1 MPRSIYL
8 FFRKTKNKSNVK
20 LAKFTQQQAVL
31 EEQQAE
37 KELYA
42 KIETAWQ
49 NAATH
54 QAQQAASRTARDNAK
69 LAYDLAVK
77 KHEFG
82 GLTNT
87 ELLVSQNAYLS
98 AEQTYLQNKYMS
110 ALYVQLLN
118 FYQGKEITFP

>member
-1 MPRSIYL
+1 MY
-8 FFRKTKNKSNVK
+8 T
-20 LAKFTQQQAVL
+20 
-31 EEQQAE
+31 
-37 KELYA
+37 

-49 NAATH
+49 NATTH

-87 ELLVSQNAYLS
+87 ELLVSQNAYLT

-110 ALYVQLLN
+110 ALYVQLLK
-118 FYQGKEITFP
+118 FYMGKLILN